1 MSQALSSGGTGEDGL
16 LIPVRDAAAL
26 ADAIRRLDDDRS
38 LCRKLGLAAQAKAL
52 SEFDESIV
60 ISKTLRVYSEL
71 LDPAPR
77 EVVVAS
83 QRERQI

>member
-1 MSQALSSGGTGEDGL
+1 L
-16 LIPVRDAAAL
+16 LIPVRDSAAL
-26 ADAIRRLDDDRS
+26 ADAIRRLDDDRK
-38 LCRKLGLAAQAKAL
+38 LCRRLGLAAREKAL

-71 LDPAPR
+71 LDPVPQ
-77 EVVVAS
+77 EVVIAG